1 MLDTDGTVLDALG
14 NGIQPGDANYQS
26 VALNAGNLVDG
37 LTNLEVNNKAS
48 SSLNYTLSGST
59 NGTYLAPYAI
69 TGDNI
74 WFAWSE
80 ANSDG
85 LEHFKVLDANRF
97 GLEDQAG
104 LNRDADFNDFVMSFA
119 SEQIL

>member
-1 MLDTDGTVLDALG
+1 MDALG
-14 NGIQPGDANYQS
+14 NVIKPGDANYQS
-26 VALNAGNLVDG
+26 IALNAGNLVDG
-37 LTNLEVNNKAS
+37 LTNLKVNNDES

-59 NGTYLAPYAI
+59 YGSYLAPYAI
-69 TGDNI
+69 TDNNT

-85 LEHFKVLDANRF
+85 LDHFKVLDGNRF

>member
-1 MLDTDGTVLDALG
+1 MNLAQRHKKPSPFKPSIRVSDDASKYWGYSL
-14 NGIQPGDANYQS
+14 S
-26 VALNAGNLVDG
+26 G
-37 LTNLEVNNKAS
+37 LT
-48 SSLNYTLSGST
+48 SGA
-59 NGTYLAPYAI
+59 YLAPYAV
-69 TGDNI
+69 TDDNT

-85 LEHFKVLDANRF
+85 LDHFKVLDSNRF